1 MDAVERPAEAESRPH
16 LNRRH
21 DNHQATTKHSASPNN
36 NHWAFPRREELKNE
50 QRIKELTAEV
60 QTKQEEA
67 QALAQVTT
75 TLYCNKWAMGFL

>member
-1 MDAVERPAEAESRPH
+1 MLWKD
-16 LNRRH
+16 L
-21 DNHQATTKHSASPNN
+21 QKQSPDLTSTVDMIITRQPPTSPIYNS

-50 QRIKELTAEV
+50 QKIKELTAEV